1 MNKVFWD
8 LVKYCVR
15 KDPQTFYN
23 TFLIRSTYSVV
34 NFPKLQAR
42 HLVLKPLRS
51 KTARLA
57 RREVKARALLLVAF
71 RCTSSSA
78 TPDSAAMRLGSSTQF

>member
-23 TFLIRSTYSVV
+23 SFLIRSTYSVV

-51 KTARLA
+51 ETGKKRGKSQSITFSCVQMHVLISNSR
-57 RREVKARALLLVAF
+57 
-71 RCTSSSA
+71 
-78 TPDSAAMRLGSSTQF
+78 